1 MQHATYTSV
10 NHGNSRLVVI
20 RSQIGSLTI
29 NLSFGHN
36 LCFKYSNGSC
46 EPILDIYVSKAFQW
60 HNERFNP
67 MNFNPWNLP
76 LKIRESIETSTSK
89 VGAHLRV
96 CGFNPSHFPTLP
108 WTWSVTFGLH
118 SLPTTLQSLAL
129 VTSSRLWLR
138 HKVNYAQTFRFKAN
152 VACIIN
158 PWVHWGWLKN
168 PSGISNWRSP
178 RMFLGLCLK
187 FWEDSEIL
195 NTCLR

>member
-108 WTWSVTFGLH
+108 WTWSVSFGFH
-118 SLPTTLQSLAL
+118 SWPTTLQSLAL
-129 VTSSRLWLR
+129 VTSSRLWSRAQGYGCDIRSIMHRLLDLR
-138 HKVNYAQTFRFKAN
+138 LMLHALL
-152 VACIIN
+152 ILESI
-158 PWVHWGWLKN
+158 G
-168 PSGISNWRSP
+168 GDWRTP
-178 RMFLGLCLK
+178 VEYQIGGHLECF
-187 FWEDSEIL
+187 
-195 NTCLR
+195 

>member
-67 MNFNPWNLP
+67 MNFNP
-76 LKIRESIETSTSK
+76 
-89 VGAHLRV
+89 
-96 CGFNPSHFPTLP
+96 
-108 WTWSVTFGLH
+108 
-118 SLPTTLQSLAL
+118 
-129 VTSSRLWLR
+129 
-138 HKVNYAQTFRFKAN
+138 
-152 VACIIN
+152 
-158 PWVHWGWLKN
+158 
-168 PSGISNWRSP
+168 
-178 RMFLGLCLK
+178 
-187 FWEDSEIL
+187 
-195 NTCLR
+195 